1 LFLLPEDAA
10 PSEFASRLVSAA
22 IVFLVHGLSRPE
34 RNIVM
39 ILIRKVADDYG
50 WLGNMSPYPLEWQNK
65 AFRTTE
71 ALFQCLRFQDEF
83 SIEEIRKQKSPMA
96 AKMIAKRHK
105 ANMVVVPM
113 GLKDLNNM
121 NLVLGLKVEQ
131 HPVIEKQLIE
141 TGDEEILEDCS
152 KRARGSGLFWGAAL
166 KDGQWQGENWLGKLW
181 MKVRAE
187 FSECN

>member
-1 LFLLPEDAA
+1 
-10 PSEFASRLVSAA
+10 
-22 IVFLVHGLSRPE
+22 
-34 RNIVM
+34 
-39 ILIRKVADDYG
+39 
-50 WLGNMSPYPLEWQNK
+50 
-65 AFRTTE
+65 
-71 ALFQCLRFQDEF
+71 
-83 SIEEIRKQKSPMA
+83 MA
-96 AKMIAKRHK
+96 AKMTAKRHK

-131 HPVIEKQLIE
+131 HPVIKKQLIE
-141 TGDEEILEDCS
+141 TGDDEILEDCS

>member
-1 LFLLPEDAA
+1 
-10 PSEFASRLVSAA
+10 
-22 IVFLVHGLSRPE
+22 
-34 RNIVM
+34 M

-50 WLGNMSPYPLEWQNK
+50 WLGNMSPYPLERERK
-65 AFRTTE
+65 VFRTAE

-83 SIEEIRKQKSPMA
+83 CIEEIRDQKSPMA

-131 HPVIEKQLIE
+131 HPVIKKQLIE